1 MIVFPVLN
9 FVLPLMLTSLLLVNT
24 QDCNKC
30 NGNKDLKVN
39 ENVVLDVN
47 YESNKLLKEKES
59 TEERYS
65 KRIKKGNVR

>member
-9 FVLPLMLTSLLLVNT
+9 FVLPLMLTSLLLVNA

-30 NGNKDLKVN
+30 KGNKDLKVN